1 MISPVLHDGIS
12 GAVVRSLGHSRLS
25 HRRLRS
31 WGRSLWFLSFIGDK
45 SVLLGY
51 LSEVSEVF
59 DLLSAGFLVL
69 DILHSVDVIVPLDL
83 LDHDAARLD
92 SVDVLLGLRN
102 LWNRPFCAT
111 DICLNYKIKLYLVKI
126 KSKY

>member
-1 MISPVLHDGIS
+1 MC
-12 GAVVRSLGHSRLS
+12 SRLS
-25 HRRLRS
+25 GRRLRS
-31 WGRSLWFLSFIGDK
+31 GRRSLRLISAVRYK

-83 LDHDAARLD
+83 LDHDAARLH